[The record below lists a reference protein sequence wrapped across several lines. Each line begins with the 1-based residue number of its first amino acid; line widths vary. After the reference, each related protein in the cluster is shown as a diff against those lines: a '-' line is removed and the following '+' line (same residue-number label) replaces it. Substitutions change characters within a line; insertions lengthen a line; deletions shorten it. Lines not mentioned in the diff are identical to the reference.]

1 MRMANEVACEST
13 ARDFHLPVERRLLFP
28 MVEVG
33 DAPETEEG
41 DAVPAAVERI
51 KNTIRHLHGHVLGE
65 ELAADDPELART
77 YQLFY
82 ETWQE
87 GNAKTDEASL
97 ARPIDPGSLAVDNG
111 GVKITPELVHLALRR
126 VAGVADSELSTR
138 YALPGETAALFG

>member
-1 MRMANEVACEST
+1 MIRSQN
-13 ARDFHLPVERRLLFP
+13 RFP
-28 MVEVG
+28 G
-33 DAPETEEG
+33 
-41 DAVPAAVERI
+41 
-51 KNTIRHLHGHVLGE
+51 VLGE